1 MQSLESYPDEQLLQL
16 MTTGC
21 ENAFTVLYRRYHN
34 RLYNFAYQL
43 SGSSDEAKDVVHDV
57 FSRIWERRD
66 SFQGKEVFA
75 SYLFKMIRNYSIDHL
90 RRFSRKM
97 QILQDL
103 PVANL
108 ETSTADEWIICKELE
123 QKIQASLNRLP
134 PRQKEIFIL
143 HRQQGLKYTEIA
155 TVLGLSK
162 STVENHFS
170 RAIEKLRNSFEF
182 EYDLVVIAPLLYLLW
197 K

>member
-16 MTTGC
+16 MTTGS
-21 ENAFTVLYRRYHN
+21 ENAFTVLYSRYHN
-34 RLYNFAYQL
+34 KLYNFAFQL
-43 SGSSDEAKDVVHDV
+43 SGSAEEAKDVVHDV
-57 FSRIWERRD
+57 FSCLWEKRD
-66 SFQGKEVFA
+66 SFQGKEIFA

-90 RRFSRKM
+90 RRFSKKM
-97 QILQDL
+97 QILHEL
-103 PVANL
+103 TPVVN
-108 ETSTADEWIICKELE
+108 ETAGADQWVICKELE
-123 QKIQASLNRLP
+123 QKIQASLNLLP

-155 TVLGLSK
+155 AALGLSK

-170 RAIEKLRNSFEF
+170 RAIEKLRKSFEF
-182 EYDLVVIAPLLYLLW
+182 EYELLVIAPLLFLIW